1 MTSSNRR
8 WRQPCAVAA
17 ASLAMLA
24 ATTLPLQAQTAA
36 RSARADPLDPA
47 ASVPA
52 AGYRSSLP
60 SPRATA
66 DEKPVSWREAND
78 TVARIGGWR
87 VYAREA
93 QQADPAA
100 TSAPVPPAA
109 AKPAAPAPATP
120 PPAPAPSPAGHTGH
134 RSP

>member
-8 WRQPCAVAA
+8 WRQPCTVAA

-24 ATTLPLQAQTAA
+24 AITLPLQAQTAA

-93 QQADPAA
+93 QQAEPAA
-100 TSAPVPPAA
+100 ASAPVQPAPESA
-109 AKPAAPAPATP
+109 TTRAPAPAKTS
-120 PPAPAPSPAGHTGH
+120 PASSPAGHTGH